1 MKTFNSVHPAKTQR
15 TRKENYNSLRLHSVR
30 LAVFMDFRKD
40 YTTFDFYY
48 STTLIKKPNN
58 SETKVVAKHKDS
70 LIKHGINCSL
80 IPV

>member
-1 MKTFNSVHPAKTQR
+1 
-15 TRKENYNSLRLHSVR
+15 
-30 LAVFMDFRKD
+30 MDFRKD